1 MYLMEENGNDKSE
14 GNFKYTQGLEAT
26 VVTDATESSQD
37 SEVEET
43 PKFTWVEVDT
53 FSYSKKA
60 SWYLILAALTVAFA
74 AALYVFTK
82 DKITLGVVI
91 ASGLLVGIYAAKKPK
106 QVDYEINRYGF
117 KIGTHYYSFEEF
129 KSFSL
134 VVDGDAMTAM
144 LVPLRRFLPYTYLN
158 FSADIQDKILNN
170 LVRTLPLETKRADI
184 LDRTIRRIG
193 F

>member
-1 MYLMEENGNDKSE
+1 MEENGNDKSE